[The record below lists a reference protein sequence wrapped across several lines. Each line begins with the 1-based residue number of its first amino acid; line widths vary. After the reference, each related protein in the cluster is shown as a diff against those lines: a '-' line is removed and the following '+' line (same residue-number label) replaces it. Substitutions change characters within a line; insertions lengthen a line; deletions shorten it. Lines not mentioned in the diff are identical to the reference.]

1 MERAHTVTTFRSF
14 TGNVRIIIFN
24 FPFMY
29 VILKI
34 LIFVAHAYSNK
45 LLDPVYRP
53 YCYTGVIIIF
63 NFLFMYV
70 ILKIHSTF
78 NSIQFNSWM
87 DGWWLF
93 WSRIQFRA
101 FDSFVLIRL
110 ILIEAMK
117 RSPTRTLF
125 YLCRLQYCTV
135 YSR

>member
-1 MERAHTVTTFRSF
+1 
-14 TGNVRIIIFN
+14 
-24 FPFMY
+24 MY

-53 YCYTGVIIIF
+53 YCYRVVIIIF

-78 NSIQFNSWM
+78 NSILEWM
-87 DGWWLF
+87 DDDCFDREYNLERLIHSF
-93 WSRIQFRA
+93 W
-101 FDSFVLIRL
+101 FDWF

-117 RSPTRTLF
+117 RSPTHTLF
-125 YLCRLQYCTV
+125 
-135 YSR
+135 

>member
-1 MERAHTVTTFRSF
+1 
-14 TGNVRIIIFN
+14 
-24 FPFMY
+24 MY

-78 NSIQFNSWM
+78 NSIQFNSILEWM
-87 DGWWLF
+87 DDDC
-93 WSRIQFRA
+93 
-101 FDSFVLIRL
+101 FDREYNLERL
-110 ILIEAMK
+110 IHSFWLDWFLLKQWNEVPHAHYFICADY
-117 RSPTRTLF
+117 STVLSTRVNKYIITNTINSNNRVTRDSWLNS
-125 YLCRLQYCTV
+125 L
-135 YSR
+135 